1 MSEEDDT
8 LHCTLWGA
16 SGQSAI
22 RNPHPHREDR
32 SASPDLLIVEIL
44 DSALTRA
51 LILASDVADGA

>member
-8 LHCTLWGA
+8 LHCTLWGT

-32 SASPDLLIVEIL
+32 SASPDLLIVEIPRFCIDEGPNL
-44 DSALTRA
+44 G
-51 LILASDVADGA
+51 I